1 MKSFIFL
8 KVYIFEELLILNA
21 KKMGKRKQEDDNFL
35 RKKWKKNKTVLP
47 L

>member
-21 KKMGKRKQEDDNFL
+21 KKMSKRKQEDDNFL